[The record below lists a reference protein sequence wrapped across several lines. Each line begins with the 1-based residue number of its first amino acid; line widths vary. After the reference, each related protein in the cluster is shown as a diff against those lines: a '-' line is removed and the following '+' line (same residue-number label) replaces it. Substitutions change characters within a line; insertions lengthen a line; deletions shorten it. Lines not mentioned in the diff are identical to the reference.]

1 KESTMKT
8 WIKRTLVGLFGATL
22 LVGGITACGHRHHGS
37 EMTQWSSEDA
47 AKWRE
52 RVVERA
58 GKDLQ
63 LDDAQ
68 KARLG
73 TLFDTLREQ
82 RNQVVGSTTN
92 PRTEVLAMVSGA
104 QFDKARAQALIDE
117 KTSAIRAASPQ
128 TIDAMAAFYD
138 SLNTV
143 QQQKLRDFMGKRGH
157 GWRS

>member
-1 KESTMKT
+1 MKT
-8 WIKRTLVGLFGATL
+8 WLKPWIKRTLYGLFGASL
-22 LVGGITACGHRHHGS
+22 LVGGISACSHRHHGG
-37 EMTQWSSEDA
+37 EMSQWSSEDA

-58 GKDLQ
+58 GKELQ
-63 LDDAQ
+63 LDEAQ

-82 RNQVVGSTTN
+82 RNAVVGGTVN
-92 PRTEVLAMVSGA
+92 PRTELQAMVSGP

-117 KTSAIRAASPQ
+117 KTTAIRNASPQ
-128 TIDAMAAFYD
+128 TIEAMAAFYD
-138 SLNTV
+138 GLNLG
-143 QQQKLRDFMGKRGH
+143 QQQKLRDLMGKRGH